1 MFSFETYLPIS
12 GANDRGRGLTQEPL
26 VSHAHPW
33 PHLSLYPESL
43 AAQEC
48 EVPWPTVLSS
58 ASLAASTLTPGI
70 LVAQEYEVPW
80 PTVLEQRTGQQ
91 SKRRWY
97 IMLKSV
103 PDHVEKSFTESL
115 SYLVD
120 TYAPKLRKQL
130 AQSAA

>member
-33 PHLSLYPESL
+33 PHLSLYPE
-43 AAQEC
+43 
-48 EVPWPTVLSS
+48 
-58 ASLAASTLTPGI
+58 SLAASTLTPGI